1 MIKAQANEHYEADQY
16 EEVIKCYQQMI
27 DKCDGGDH
35 AKLADSYYMCDKL
48 DLAIRHWK
56 IATEK
61 RADEFIF
68 FYNLGQVI
76 QTQNI
81 DLQEAEAA
89 YKQSLKL
96 NAEYEESWYNLG
108 MV

>member
-1 MIKAQANEHYEADQY
+1 M
-16 EEVIKCYQQMI
+16 IKCYQQMI

-48 DLAIRHWK
+48 DLAIKHWK

-68 FYNLGQVI
+68 FYNLG
-76 QTQNI
+76 
-81 DLQEAEAA
+81 
-89 YKQSLKL
+89 
-96 NAEYEESWYNLG
+96 
-108 MV
+108 